1 MKRIILILMITLL
14 LTSCSIEPYSAT
26 GVVGYSENFPKEFC
40 DSIYEKYP
48 YFDEKLYYYSASPW
62 EAEFR
67 VDNKN
72 ISRIALARIDGV
84 DSSDYIAAT
93 EISIFIGAP
102 DFSTYIYQ
110 SEDAPLPMRDWT
122 IKDVT
127 LYVCNWLYHAPGKSE
142 QADFAQ
148 NIMEYHM
155 TKLEEIKVF
164 DRENESAF
172 IDYVKAAYAEPI
184 EGLTGV
190 YAIREEFFNTELST
204 KDSNG
209 FYLLVRFEENDNIVW
224 LAPVSEKDG
233 MLYLECTVS
242 RSLRTLGES
251 QSYLPLGEE
260 YSQIIAELIGIE
272 LEKPAG
278 TGEVT
283 SEDVNTEIME

>member
-1 MKRIILILMITLL
+1 MKKIVLILIATILFSF
-14 LTSCSIEPYSAT
+14 TSCSFEPYSAT
-26 GVVGYSENFPKEFC
+26 GVVGYSENFPKDFC
-40 DSIYEKYP
+40 DSLYEKYP
-48 YFDEKLYYYSASPW
+48 YFDENLYYFSASPW

-67 VDNKN
+67 VDNKD
-72 ISRIALARIDGV
+72 ISRVALAQIDGV
-84 DSSDYIAAT
+84 DKSDFIAAT

-102 DFSTYIYQ
+102 DFNTRIYQ

-122 IKDVT
+122 IKDIG
-127 LYVCNWLYHAPGKSE
+127 LYVCNWLYFAPGKSE

-164 DRENESAF
+164 GRENESEF
-172 IDYVKAAYAEPI
+172 IDYVKAAYADPV
-184 EGLTGV
+184 EGLIGV
-190 YAIREEFFNTELST
+190 YGIREEFVNELGT
-204 KDSNG
+204 KDSKG

-224 LAPVSEKDG
+224 MAPVSEKDG

-242 RSLRTLGES
+242 NSLRTLDEN

-272 LEKPAG
+272 LEKPIG
-278 TGEVT
+278 
-283 SEDVNTEIME
+283 TEITE